1 MSSGFPRQR
10 KYGDHV
16 AVANKGKM
24 ARGLPWIVFPTL
36 PARNNEKS
44 KTNKP
49 PKAAHPIGSHHHS
62 AGFRSAQGPGLLF
75 LLPCCAGGQSCCCC
89 CFPFCCT
96 PFAPVQLGSA
106 GLPSA
111 GLDSFG
117 QVGVAPSCS
126 FPHGSMCTRVV
137 GSSLRSIHVFTAFLS
152 APRPV
157 APAWSCESMANT
169 LVLFYTILHH

>member
-16 AVANKGKM
+16 AAENKGKM
-24 ARGLPWIVFPTL
+24 ARGLPWIVFPTP
-36 PARNNEKS
+36 PAQNNEKS

-49 PKAAHPIGSHHHS
+49 LKAAHPIGSHH
-62 AGFRSAQGPGLLF
+62 QGPDLLF

-106 GLPSA
+106 GSL
-111 GLDSFG
+111 LL
-117 QVGVAPSCS
+117 
-126 FPHGSMCTRVV
+126 GSTVLAR
-137 GSSLRSIHVFTAFLS
+137 
-152 APRPV
+152 
-157 APAWSCESMANT
+157 
-169 LVLFYTILHH
+169 LVLPPAAPFPMAVCAQELLVHYCGQFMFSPLSFQHHAA